1 MPLVTFCEKKNKR
14 WWFVGVGC
22 EARGGPRA
30 QRPVILP
37 PLEAGGIRCS
47 VKPASRNARRSRCR
61 DAEAFAKAPAAHYAT
76 WNGRA
81 AECDNQTQA
90 QSAAIGIR
98 TTLMPPA
105 RVTSSRYL
113 LGE

>member
-1 MPLVTFCEKKNKR
+1 MVVCQ
-14 WWFVGVGC
+14 
-22 EARGGPRA
+22 RGRLGPSGPGA

-47 VKPASRNARRSRCR
+47 VKPASRNARRSKCR

-90 QSAAIGIR
+90 QSAAQSASA
-98 TTLMPPA
+98 PP
-105 RVTSSRYL
+105 
-113 LGE
+113 